1 MKRLLALA
9 LIAGLGYFGYRYYQK
24 TQLSNQVISES
35 QSQGELIITQASDKL
50 GSLASVLGASIANT
64 IENGKE
70 VLSDATGGASDPII
84 NKALKNLQNE
94 VKDLPKETVDKVKY
108 EFCKDVV
115 VEYENK
121 SEVKGVTP

>member
-9 LIAGLGYFGYRYYQK
+9 LIAGLGYFGYLYYQNSLHTGTTNPDNV
-24 TQLSNQVISES
+24 TQGSLIINQTSGKLSDLSN
-35 QSQGELIITQASDKL
+35 
-50 GSLASVLGASIANT
+50 VLGASIANLY
-64 IENGKE
+64 EDGKDL
-70 VLSDATGGASDPII
+70 LSDATDGKSDPII
-84 NKALKNLQNE
+84 NKALENIQNE

-121 SEVKGVTP
+121 SAKKETP